1 MRVIPVLDLLDGHAV
16 RAVRGDRANYRPV
29 QSSLCATSEPLA
41 VAHALLAASGAD
53 TLYVADLGAIVAQR
67 ADTSTLAAL
76 CEGLNNLNPPGTSA
90 SSNRRVQIWL
100 DGGFADYAS
109 MHAHLMRIGAPR
121 GGAAGAIVPV
131 FGSET
136 LRTPDALREAEHA
149 GYEPILSL
157 DRRAG
162 HALQPAGVTSTIALH
177 DPPSLWPARVIVMT
191 LDRVGAY
198 QGPDLDTFN
207 AVRDRAGRERT
218 LIGAGGIRDRGDLD
232 AAAQSGAQAWLVG
245 SALHDGKLA
254 APPHAVR

>member
-41 VAHALLAASGAD
+41 VARALLAASGAH

-76 CEGLNNLNPPGTSA
+76 CEGLNLNAPGTSA
-90 SSNRRVQIWL
+90 STTGRVQIWL
-100 DGGFADYAS
+100 DAGFADYAS

-121 GGAAGAIVPV
+121 GSAAGAIVPV

-136 LRTPDALREAEHA
+136 LRTPEALRDAERA

-162 HALQPAGVTSTIALH
+162 RLLHPSGTTTSLH
-177 DPPSLWPARVIVMT
+177 DTPALWPARVIVMT

-198 QGPDLDTFN
+198 EGPDLDTFN
-207 AVRDRAGRERT
+207 ALRERAGHERT
-218 LIGAGGIRDRGDLD
+218 LIGAGGIRDRSDLD
-232 AAAQSGAQAWLVG
+232 AAAQSGAHAWLVG

>member
-29 QSSLCATSEPLA
+29 QSTLCATSEPLA
-41 VAHALLAASGAD
+41 VARALLAASGAD

-76 CEGLNNLNPPGTSA
+76 CAGLNPTGAEPG
-90 SSNRRVQIWL
+90 RRVQIWL
-100 DGGFADYAS
+100 DAGFADYAS
-109 MHAHLMRIGAPR
+109 MRAQLMRIGAPH
-121 GGAAGAIVPV
+121 GTLVPV

-136 LRTPDALREAEHA
+136 LRTPDALHDAERA
-149 GYEPILSL
+149 GYQPVLSL

-162 HALQPAGVTSTIALH
+162 RPLTAAHVTTALH
-177 DPPSLWPARVIVMT
+177 DTPACWPARVIVMT

-198 QGPDLDTFN
+198 EGPDLATFD
-207 AVRDRAGRERT
+207 AIRTRAGSERT
-218 LIGAGGIRDRGDLD
+218 LIGAGGIRDRADLD
-232 AAAQSGAQAWLVG
+232 AAAQSGAHAWLIG

-254 APPHAVR
+254 ATPHAVR

>member
-1 MRVIPVLDLLDGHAV
+1 V

-41 VAHALLAASGAD
+41 VARALLAASGAD

-67 ADTSTLAAL
+67 GDTSTLCAL
-76 CEGLNNLNPPGTSA
+76 FAGLNAPGA
-90 SSNRRVQIWL
+90 AAGHRVQIWL
-100 DGGFADYAS
+100 DAGFADYAA

-121 GGAAGAIVPV
+121 DALVPV

-136 LRTPDALREAEHA
+136 LRTPNALRDAERA
-149 GYEPILSL
+149 GYQPILSL

-162 HALQPAGVTSTIALH
+162 RPLHTSGSAAALH
-177 DPPSLWPARVIVMT
+177 DTPAWWPARVIAMT

-198 QGPDLDTFN
+198 EGPDLDTFN
-207 AVRDRAGRERT
+207 TLRERAGSERT
-218 LIGAGGIRDRGDLD
+218 LIGAGGIRDRADLD
-232 AAAQSGAQAWLVG
+232 AAAQSGAHAWLVG

-254 APPHAVR
+254 TPHPVR

>member
-41 VAHALLAASGAD
+41 VARALLAASGAD

-76 CEGLNNLNPPGTSA
+76 CEGLNLHPPGASA
-90 SSNRRVQIWL
+90 STAGRVRIWL
-100 DGGFADYAS
+100 DAGFADYAS

-121 GGAAGAIVPV
+121 GSAPGAIVPV

-136 LRTPDALREAEHA
+136 LRTPDALRDAERA

-162 HALQPAGVTSTIALH
+162 RPLHPAGVTSTVALH
-177 DPPSLWPARVIVMT
+177 DTPALWPSRVIVMT

-198 QGPDLDTFN
+198 EGPDLDTFN
-207 AVRDRAGRERT
+207 ALRERAGHEHT
-218 LIGAGGIRDRGDLD
+218 LIGAGGIRDRRDLD

-245 SALHDGKLA
+245 SALHDGMLA

>member
-41 VAHALLAASGAD
+41 VARALLAASGAD

-67 ADTSTLAAL
+67 ADTATLAAL
-76 CEGLNNLNPPGTSA
+76 CEGLNPPGASA
-90 SSNRRVQIWL
+90 STTRRVHIWL
-100 DGGFADYAS
+100 DAGFTDYPS

-121 GGAAGAIVPV
+121 GNAPGALVPV

-136 LRTPDALREAEHA
+136 LRTPDALREAERS

-162 HALQPAGVTSTIALH
+162 RLLRPSGTTTSLH
-177 DPPSLWPARVIVMT
+177 DTAAVWPARVIVMT

-198 QGPDLDTFN
+198 EGPDLDTFHTL
-207 AVRDRAGRERT
+207 RERAGRERG
-218 LIGAGGIRDRGDLD
+218 LIGAGGIRDRNDLD
-232 AAAQSGAQAWLVG
+232 AAAQSGAHAWLVG

-254 APPHAVR
+254 VPPHAVR

>member
-1 MRVIPVLDLLDGHAV
+1 MRVIPVLDLLDGHVV
-16 RAVRGDRANYRPV
+16 RAVRGDRANYHPV

-41 VAHALLAASGAD
+41 VARALLAASGAD

-67 ADTSTLAAL
+67 ADTSTIAAL
-76 CEGLNNLNPPGTSA
+76 CEGLNLNASGTSA
-90 SSNRRVQIWL
+90 STAGRVQIWL
-100 DGGFADYAS
+100 DAGFTDYVS

-121 GGAAGAIVPV
+121 GGAPGAIVPV

-136 LRTPDALREAEHA
+136 LRTPDALREAERA

-162 HALQPAGVTSTIALH
+162 RLLHPSGTTTSLH
-177 DPPSLWPARVIVMT
+177 DTPTLWPARVIVMT

-198 QGPDLDTFN
+198 EGPDLETFN
-207 AVRDRAGRERT
+207 ALRERAGRERT
-218 LIGAGGIRDRGDLD
+218 LIGAGGIRDRNDLD
-232 AAAQSGAQAWLVG
+232 TAAQSGAHAWLVG

-254 APPHAVR
+254 TAPHAVR

>member
-16 RAVRGDRANYRPV
+16 RAIRGDRANYRPI

-41 VAHALLAASGAD
+41 VARALLEASGAD
-53 TLYVADLGAIVAQR
+53 TLYVADLGAIVAQH

-76 CEGLNNLNPPGTSA
+76 CSGLNPP
-90 SSNRRVQIWL
+90 SSTPRHSIQIWL
-100 DGGFADYAS
+100 DAGFADYTS

-121 GGAAGAIVPV
+121 GALVPV

-136 LRTPDALREAEHA
+136 LRTPDALREAERA
-149 GYEPILSL
+149 GYQPILSL

-162 HALQPAGVTSTIALH
+162 RPLHAPGTAATLH
-177 DPPSLWPARVIVMT
+177 DTPAWWPARVIAMT

-198 QGPDLDTFN
+198 EGPDLATFN
-207 AVRDRAGRERT
+207 ALRERAGGERIV
-218 LIGAGGIRDRGDLD
+218 IGAGGIRHRADLD

-254 APPHAVR
+254 ASPHAVR

>member
-41 VAHALLAASGAD
+41 VARALLAASGAD

-76 CEGLNNLNPPGTSA
+76 CEGLNLDPPGASSA
-90 SSNRRVQIWL
+90 STSRRIQIWL
-100 DGGFADYAS
+100 DAGFADYAS

-121 GGAAGAIVPV
+121 GSAPNAIVPV

-136 LRTPDALREAEHA
+136 LRTPDALREAERA

-162 HALQPAGVTSTIALH
+162 RLLHPSGVTASLH
-177 DPPSLWPARVIVMT
+177 DTPALWPARVIVMT

-198 QGPDLDTFN
+198 EGPDLDTFH
-207 AVRDRAGRERT
+207 ALRERAGRERT
-218 LIGAGGIRDRGDLD
+218 LIGAGGIRDRSDLD
-232 AAAQSGAQAWLVG
+232 AAAQSGAHAWLVG
-245 SALHDGKLA
+245 SALHDGKLG